1 MNTPYHSCNCPFGA
15 GLCAV
20 FVWGERSSLLS
31 DVEVFFQ
38 QVKWCSHVFTS
49 VSAANTL
56 VELYADTLRSL
67 DPSFNMCIDAALKQ
81 QSDLLTFVMDLR
93 QITKHFAV
101 NLQVAIDS
109 ASQGMY
115 NVEYCI
121 LQGC

>member
-1 MNTPYHSCNCPFGA
+1 
-15 GLCAV
+15 
-20 FVWGERSSLLS
+20 
-31 DVEVFFQ
+31 
-38 QVKWCSHVFTS
+38 VFTS

-81 QSDLLTFVMDLR
+81 QSDQLTFVMDVR

-115 NVEYCI
+115 NVQDCI
-121 LQGC
+121 LYHWNTISSTLQFITSM

>member
-1 MNTPYHSCNCPFGA
+1 M
-15 GLCAV
+15 
-20 FVWGERSSLLS
+20 
-31 DVEVFFQ
+31 
-38 QVKWCSHVFTS
+38 FTS

-81 QSDLLTFVMDLR
+81 QSDQLTFVMDLR

-115 NVEYCI
+115 SVPVKSTP
-121 LQGC
+121 